1 MPAFLV
7 PSWYRVAGL
16 HPRLLEHLRVERHRY
31 GGQAWYALHDR
42 LSGRVHRVSPAA
54 YLLAVR
60 MDGKRTVD
68 ELWQELVAELDVDA
82 PAQETVVNLLAQLHG
97 ADLLAGDVPPDA
109 AELLTRRDRNRR
121 QLLAR
126 NLRSP
131 VSLQIPLFDPDRLLT
146 FLLPFV
152 RPLLGPVGAVLWIA
166 LVGAG
171 MLAAARHWPE
181 LTDNVL
187 DRLLATEGLLAF
199 ALCYPVIKALH
210 ELGHGL
216 VAKRF
221 GCEVRE
227 MGVMLLVL
235 FPIPYVDASNSAAL
249 RSRWQRAAVAFA
261 GIGVE
266 LALAAAAMLV
276 WAEAEPGLL
285 RAVAFDVMTIGG
297 VSTLLVNGNPLLRF
311 DGYYVLSDVLAVPN
325 LAGRS
330 ARYLGYLMNRHV
342 FGVHGLPPFAA
353 SGIER
358 AAMLAYAP
366 LSWCYRTLTMA
377 TVALFLAAHYFVV
390 GIAIAVATVVLGT
403 VWPLLKALGRIA
415 SAPLYQ
421 GRRGRAAGLTFGGL
435 AALAGLVLWVPM
447 PVHTAAQG
455 VVWLPDSALVR
466 AGADGFITAVSVAPG
481 AAVQPG
487 ASLFTLRHDIAAARM
502 AVTAAQVDEL
512 RAKVQAEWVTDRIA
526 AAVSAFELAQD
537 EVVLAREKDRMA
549 HMTVAATAA
558 GVFTPARTPG
568 DAVGRYVK
576 NGEILGW
583 VTPAGGLTARVLV
596 PQEDMDLISNHL
608 SQVRLRLADGRTE
621 FASGIIRA
629 VPAAAEAIPHPAL
642 ASINGGGITTD
653 IRDTKTLK
661 AFSRYFQFDVAL
673 PAGMGDEPAQFGSRV
688 SVRFDYAWEPVGDM
702 LYRRVRQM
710 LLTRFEA

>member
-7 PSWYRVAGL
+7 PSWYRVAAL
-16 HPRLLEHLRVERHRY
+16 RPRLLEHVRVERHRY
-31 GGQAWYALHDR
+31 GGQAWYSLHDR

-54 YLLAVR
+54 YLFAVR

-82 PAQETVVNLLAQLHG
+82 PGQETVLTLLAQLHG
-97 ADLLAGDVPPDA
+97 ADLLAGGVPPDS
-109 AELLTRRDRNRR
+109 AELLTRRDRNGR

-131 VSLQIPLFDPDRLLT
+131 ISLQIPVFDPDRMLT
-146 FLLPFV
+146 RLLPFV
-152 RPLLGPVGAVLWIA
+152 RPLLGPFGIVLWLV
-166 LVGAG
+166 LVGTGVLTAV
-171 MLAAARHWPE
+171 RHWPE

-187 DRLLATEGLLAF
+187 DRLLAAEGLLAF

-235 FPIPYVDASNSAAL
+235 FPVPYVDASNSAAL

-261 GIGVE
+261 GIAVE
-266 LALAAAAMLV
+266 MALAAAAMLV
-276 WAEAEPGLL
+276 WVEAEPGLL
-285 RAVAFDVMTIGG
+285 RALAFDVMTIGG

-330 ARYLGYLMNRHV
+330 VRYLGYLMNRYV

-353 SGIER
+353 SAGER

-366 LSWCYRTLTMA
+366 LSWCYRTLTMV
-377 TVALFLAAHYFVV
+377 TVALFLAAHYFIV
-390 GIAIAVATVVLGT
+390 GIAMAAATAVLG
-403 VWPLLKALGRIA
+403 VAWPLLKALGRIA
-415 SAPLYQ
+415 SAPLYA

-435 AALAGLVLWVPM
+435 AALAALVLWVPV

-455 VVWLPDSALVR
+455 VVWLPESAMVR
-466 AGADGFITAVSVAPG
+466 AGADGFVTAVTVADGATVTPG
-481 AAVQPG
+481 AG
-487 ASLFTLRHDIAAARM
+487 LFTLRHDIAEARM
-502 AVTAAQVDEL
+502 AVTAAQVEEL

-537 EVVLAREKDRMA
+537 EVVLTRERDRMA
-549 HMTVAATAA
+549 HMTVIANAT
-558 GVFTPARTPG
+558 GVFTPARALG
-568 DAVGRYVK
+568 DTVGRYVK
-576 NGEILGW
+576 EGEVLGW
-583 VTPAGGLTARVLV
+583 VTPAGGLVARVLV
-596 PQEDMDLISNHL
+596 PQEDMDLVSNHL
-608 SQVRLRLADGRTE
+608 RQVRLRLADGQTE
-621 FASGIIRA
+621 LASGIVRA
-629 VPAAAEAIPHPAL
+629 VPAAAENIPHPAL
-642 ASINGGGITTD
+642 ASSNGGAITAD
-653 IRDTKTLK
+653 VRDTKVLK
-661 AFSRYFQFDVAL
+661 AFSRHFQFDVAL
-673 PAGMGDEPAQFGSRV
+673 PAGTDVAAQFGSRV
-688 SVRFDYAWEPVGDM
+688 SVRFDYAWEPMGDM